1 MIVESLYTVV
11 AGDTITSIANTNKVK
26 AEAIVERNHIEDIN
40 QIKVGDSL
48 IILKETSKSEVDMT
62 LTYENDLN
70 LTEKDKVLLTQL
82 VYSEANNQSEDGKK
96 AVVDVV
102 INRMLHESYPDSVE
116 EIILQKG
123 QFVNSEKI
131 STLPVTENNR
141 QAVEEALD
149 TIDSTNGALFFWNP
163 DLSKSDYMA
172 SLEIVAVIGDHEF
185 LK

>member
-1 MIVESLYTVV
+1 MLVESLYTVV
-11 AGDTITSIANTNKVK
+11 AGDTISSIANSNKVK
-26 AEAIVERNHIEDIN
+26 AEVIIERNNIDDIN
-40 QIKVGDSL
+40 HIKVGDSL
-48 IILKETSKSEVDMT
+48 IILKENSKSEIDTKMA
-62 LTYENDLN
+62 YENDLN

-131 STLPVTENNR
+131 STLPITENNR
-141 QAVEEALD
+141 QAVDEALNS
-149 TIDSTNGALFFWNP
+149 IDSTNGALFFWNP
-163 DLSKSDYMA
+163 ELSKSAYMA
-172 SLEIVAVIGDHEF
+172 SLETVAIIGDHEF